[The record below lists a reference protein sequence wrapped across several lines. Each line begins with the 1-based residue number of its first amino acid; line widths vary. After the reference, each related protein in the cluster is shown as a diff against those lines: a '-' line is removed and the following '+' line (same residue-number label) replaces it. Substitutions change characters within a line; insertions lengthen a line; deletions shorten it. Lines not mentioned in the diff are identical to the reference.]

1 MNLKTFINKTSDG
14 IRYIL
19 TQPTMIFA
27 NKENITLL
35 NPEHVVNADQA
46 ARPDLIALKYYGNQ
60 SKLDMILKWNSI
72 SDPFSINEGDVLEI
86 PHANAPFYKLE
97 RPKEFDATN
106 NPVKLQFI
114 SGKRLSKKDQRR
126 LDALKKKYGKDN
138 LLPPNVI
145 PVGKKN
151 YEYVGS
157 QIRMGAQAQTDAV
170 VDAINRNLDADSGDE
185 INTDL
190 LGDTITIGGEN
201 TGSQFEKIPGGVWS
215 WTGGSWVAVNPD
227 VAQEVAGSLYGE
239 YGDPNGSIQGSFE
252 SQLYFDKLRNGGDGN
267 GTGGGNGTS
276 GTGGGNGTSG
286 TSADEYGDNQN
297 DGGNGTSGTGG
308 GNGTSGTGSTA
319 PCGQ

>member
-1 MNLKTFINKTSDG
+1 
-14 IRYIL
+14 
-19 TQPTMIFA
+19 MIFA

-106 NPVKLQFI
+106 NPVKLQFV

-126 LDALKKKYGKDN
+126 LDALKKKYGKEN

-190 LGDTITIGGEN
+190 LGDAITVGGEN

-215 WTGGSWVAVNPD
+215 WTGNSWVAVNPD
-227 VAQEVAGSLYGE
+227 LAQEVAGSLYGE
-239 YGDPNGSIQGSFE
+239 YGNPNGNITGSFE
-252 SQLYFDKLRNGGDGN
+252 GQLYFDKLRDTGAGN
-267 GTGGGNGTS
+267 DIGA
-276 GTGGGNGTSG
+276 GTSG
-286 TSADEYGDNQN
+286 TSGQNADETGDNNN
-297 DGGNGTSGTGG
+297 DGGNPSGGNNSNTGNTGG
-308 GNGTSGTGSTA
+308 TAGAGN
-319 PCGQ
+319 CG

>member
-106 NPVKLQFI
+106 NPVKLQFV

-126 LDALKKKYGKDN
+126 LDALKKKYGKEN

-190 LGDTITIGGEN
+190 LGDAITVGGEN

-215 WTGGSWVAVNPD
+215 WTGASWVAVNPD
-227 VAQEVAGSLYGE
+227 LAQEVAGSLYGE
-239 YGDPNGSIQGSFE
+239 YGNPNGNIKGSFE
-252 SQLYFDKLRNGGDGN
+252 GQLYFDKLRDTGAGN
-267 GTGGGNGTS
+267 GIGA
-276 GTGGGNGTSG
+276 GTSG
-286 TSADEYGDNQN
+286 TSGQNADETGDNNN
-297 DGGNGTSGTGG
+297 DGGNPSGGNNSNTGNTGG
-308 GNGTSGTGSTA
+308 TAGAGN
-319 PCGQ
+319 CG

>member
-1 MNLKTFINKTSDG
+1 
-14 IRYIL
+14 
-19 TQPTMIFA
+19 MIFA

-170 VDAINRNLDADSGDE
+170 VDAINRNLSIALGGMM
-185 INTDL
+185 
-190 LGDTITIGGEN
+190 LGDVKQRAGHEPINIMIQVPLAERSQISRLGDLPIHAPDGLILPLSELGEFQFFAYLTHRYGIG
-201 TGSQFEKIPGGVWS
+201 
-215 WTGGSWVAVNPD
+215 
-227 VAQEVAGSLYGE
+227 
-239 YGDPNGSIQGSFE
+239 
-252 SQLYFDKLRNGGDGN
+252 
-267 GTGGGNGTS
+267 
-276 GTGGGNGTSG
+276 
-286 TSADEYGDNQN
+286 QN
-297 DGGNGTSGTGG
+297 F
-308 GNGTSGTGSTA
+308 
-319 PCGQ
+319 

>member
-1 MNLKTFINKTSDG
+1 MDLKTLINKTSDG

-19 TQPTMIFA
+19 AQPTMIFA

-106 NPVKLQFI
+106 NPVKQQFV

-170 VDAINRNLDADSGDE
+170 VDAINRNLDTDAGDDVSV
-185 INTDL
+185 TD
-190 LGDTITIGGEN
+190 GAITIGGEN
-201 TGSQFEKIPGGVWS
+201 TGSQFEKAAGGVWS
-215 WTGGSWVAVNPD
+215 WTGESWVAVNPD
-227 VAQEVAGSLYGE
+227 LAQEVAGSLYGE
-239 YGDPNGSIQGSFE
+239 YGNPNGNITGSFE
-252 SQLYFDKLRNGGDGN
+252 GQLYFDKLRVPADTVADNTSSDAAQTADIPGDNNDDGSNPTASGN
-267 GTGGGNGTS
+267 NTN
-276 GTGGGNGTSG
+276 SG
-286 TSADEYGDNQN
+286 TSTNTN
-297 DGGNGTSGTGG
+297 GNT
-308 GNGTSGTGSTA
+308 
-319 PCGQ
+319 PCG

>member
-106 NPVKLQFI
+106 NPVKLQFV

-126 LDALKKKYGKDN
+126 LDALKKKYGKEN

-190 LGDTITIGGEN
+190 LGDAITVGGEN

-215 WTGGSWVAVNPD
+215 WTGNSWVAVNPD
-227 VAQEVAGSLYGE
+227 LAQEVAGSLYGE
-239 YGDPNGSIQGSFE
+239 YGNPNGNIKGSFE
-252 SQLYFDKLRNGGDGN
+252 GQLYFDKLRDTGAGN
-267 GTGGGNGTS
+267 GIGA
-276 GTGGGNGTSG
+276 GTSG
-286 TSADEYGDNQN
+286 TSGQNADETGDNNN
-297 DGGNGTSGTGG
+297 DGGNPSGGNNSNTGNTGG
-308 GNGTSGTGSTA
+308 TAGAGN
-319 PCGQ
+319 CG

>member
-1 MNLKTFINKTSDG
+1 MDLKTFINKTSDG

-86 PHANAPFYKLE
+86 PHAKAPFYKLE

-106 NPVKLQFI
+106 NPVKLQFV

-190 LGDTITIGGEN
+190 LGDAITIGGEN

-215 WTGGSWVAVNPD
+215 WTGDSWVAVNPD
-227 VAQEVAGSLYGE
+227 VAQEVAGSLYDE
-239 YGDPNGSIQGSFE
+239 YGNPNGNITGSFE
-252 SQLYFDKLRNGGDGN
+252 GQLYFDKLRDGGDGN

-276 GTGGGNGTSG
+276 GT
-286 TSADEYGDNQN
+286 SADETGDNQN
-297 DGGNGTSGTGG
+297 DGGNPPGGT
-308 GNGTSGTGSTA
+308 NGTNGGTAGA
-319 PCGQ
+319 GNCG